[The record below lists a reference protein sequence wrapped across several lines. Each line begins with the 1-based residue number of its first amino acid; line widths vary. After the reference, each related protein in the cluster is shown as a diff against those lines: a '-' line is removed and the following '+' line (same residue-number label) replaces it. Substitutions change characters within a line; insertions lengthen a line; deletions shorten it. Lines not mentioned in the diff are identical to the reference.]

1 MEETKMK
8 KKRQV
13 EKTVLDK
20 VEQVINS
27 INVAK
32 HVDQL
37 ILSLH
42 SLASLLFPLDS
53 RAFSGSI
60 DERYRDQVLSAK
72 APSVEERESWWEV
85 FYGGASFPTLSRL
98 LLYDVALNWLPCFPM
113 SSRKHVYDVFFV
125 SGRATEVVQTL
136 VVALRPNGSGK
147 LDNSS
152 ICSNAERLVALCLLE
167 NNGVLHMARE
177 FSGSCSSE
185 GLRDVQLKADI
196 SRIAQLV
203 TSIPDKARVEA
214 PKSLSSHLFFK
225 QITIQI
231 LSVAEELD
239 TNLCNGEVALHK
251 TDVDGTIIFV
261 GELFSRICRRGSADV
276 LLSKL
281 VPEVLKYV
289 RGFLLS
295 KELSSVEIEPV
306 PVSGFWSNI
315 IGALKDPYT
324 VKRISEQILRH
335 LATQDISDVEAYWIL
350 WLLFHRSYENQAS
363 VRCMFVENFLL
374 WKVFPVRCLRWILQF
389 AIRKCPPDAALMA
402 KGSKLGLVET
412 MQHLVTVWSK
422 REFVQSASVEQQAY
436 VTAAIGLSLEQMSKE
451 DLDATKDGLQ
461 FILQGVSCRLESP
474 SHLIRKMASCVA
486 LVFSKVIDPKNP
498 LYLDDLCPEENI
510 DWEFGMASS
519 ENNTLVTT
527 NVSGKDT
534 DEVGGCGALV
544 SEKDLNTSRD
554 GVGKSS
560 EDPKRKKSEFV
571 VVDPDEVI
579 DPAML
584 NNELISDEEG
594 YDDDADEDSET
605 SSNSSLQPY
614 DLSDDDTDLKK
625 NFSQLVDVIGAL
637 RKSDDAD
644 GVERALNVAEKLIRA
659 SPDELKY
666 VAGDL
671 SRTLVQARCFDSSI
685 DGEEDSAEE
694 KRQKALVALVAMS
707 PLECLDTLNKL
718 LYSPNLDVSQRIM
731 ILDVMTN
738 AAQELSHAKTTKP
751 KVFSRAQISTIS
763 ETQTWFMPSSVGPPG
778 AGPWRE
784 ISRPETPLNWSYS
797 YERELPSL
805 QGKIGKGKSRR
816 WSSRKENTDQL
827 EWSENRFPQYA
838 AAFML
843 PSMQGFDKKRHGVDL
858 LGRDFIVLGKL
869 VYMLGI
875 CMKSAAMHP
884 EASVLALPLM
894 DMLSSRT
901 LCHHVESY
909 VRRSVLFAASCI
921 LVALH
926 PSYVASA
933 LAEGNSDVS
942 KGLERIRTWA
952 LHVAESDTDRECY
965 TMAMACLQLHAEM
978 ALQASRAMES
988 ADSTSNGNII
998 GLPSNM
1004 SKKTIKIPLSNVTL
1018 L

>member
-1 MEETKMK
+1 MEESRAVQTK
-8 KKRQV
+8 KKQL
-13 EKTVLDK
+13 EKTLLNK
-20 VEQVINS
+20 VEQVISS
-27 INVAK
+27 INAAK
-32 HVDQL
+32 HVDDV

-60 DERYRDQVLSAK
+60 DQRYRDQVLSTK
-72 APSVEERESWWEV
+72 APSVEERENWWEV

-98 LLYDVALNWLPCFPM
+98 LLYDVALNWLPCFPI

-125 SGRATEVVQTL
+125 SGRTSEVVQTL
-136 VVALRPNGSGK
+136 VVALQQNGNGK
-147 LDNSS
+147 LDNSP

-167 NNGVLHMARE
+167 SNGVLQIARE

-185 GLRDVQLKADI
+185 GLRDVQRKADI

-225 QITIQI
+225 QITIQ
-231 LSVAEELD
+231 LLNVAEELK
-239 TNLCNGEVALHK
+239 TNFCNGKVVLHK
-251 TDVDGTIIFV
+251 TDVDGAIIFV
-261 GELFSRICRRGSADV
+261 GEIFSRICRRGSADV

-281 VPEVLKYV
+281 VPGVLKYV
-289 RGFLLS
+289 RGFLLF
-295 KELSSVEIEPV
+295 KADLSSNEIEPV
-306 PVSGFWSNI
+306 PVSGFWSKI
-315 IGALKDPYT
+315 IGAIKDPYT

-350 WLLFHRSYENQAS
+350 WLLFHQSYENQAS
-363 VRCMFVENFLL
+363 IRSMFVEDFLF

-389 AIRKCPPDAALMA
+389 AILKCPPDAASLA
-402 KGSKLGLVET
+402 KGCNRGLVET

-436 VTAAIGLSLEQMSKE
+436 ITAAVGLSLEQMSKE
-451 DLDATKDGLQ
+451 DLDTTKDALQ

-486 LVFSKVIDPKNP
+486 LIFSKVIDPKNP
-498 LYLDDLCPEENI
+498 LYLDDLSPEEKI
-510 DWEFGMASS
+510 DWEFGTVTS
-519 ENNTLVTT
+519 ENGSLAST
-527 NVSGKDT
+527 NVIGKDT
-534 DEVGGCGALV
+534 DEVKGYGAL
-544 SEKDLNTSRD
+544 EKDVKTSRD
-554 GVGKSS
+554 GVSS
-560 EDPKRKKSEFV
+560 EDTKRKKSEFV
-571 VVDPDEVI
+571 LVDPDEVI
-579 DPAML
+579 DPAVL

-594 YDDDADEDSET
+594 YDDDAVEDSET

-671 SRTLVQARCFDSSI
+671 SRTLVQARCFDSST

-694 KRQKALVALVAMS
+694 KRQKALVALIAMS

-731 ILDVMTN
+731 ILDVMTD
-738 AAQELSHAKTTKP
+738 AAQELSHARTTKP
-751 KVFSRAQISTIS
+751 KALSRAQISTIS
-763 ETQTWFMPSSVGPPG
+763 ETQPWFMPSSVGPPG
-778 AGPWRE
+778 AGSWRE
-784 ISRPETPLNWSYS
+784 ISRPETPLNWSHS
-797 YERELPSL
+797 YERELPSVP
-805 QGKIGKGKSRR
+805 GKLEKGKSRR
-816 WSSRKENTDQL
+816 WSSRLEKTDQL

-869 VYMLGI
+869 VYMLGV

-884 EASVLALPLM
+884 EASALALPLM
-894 DMLSSRT
+894 DMLSSRA
-901 LCHHVESY
+901 LCHHAESY

-933 LAEGNSDVS
+933 LVEGNSDVS
-942 KGLERIRTWA
+942 KGLEWIRTWA
-952 LHVAESDTDRECY
+952 LHVAESDTDRDCY

-1004 SKKTIKIPLSNVTL
+1004 SKETIKIPLSNVKL
-1018 L
+1018 F

>member
-1 MEETKMK
+1 MLIKSFSVSTLSPPFCFPSILALS
-8 KKRQV
+8 QV
-13 EKTVLDK
+13 
-20 VEQVINS
+20 
-27 INVAK
+27 
-32 HVDQL
+32 QL
-37 ILSLH
+37 MSVTGIRCVC
-42 SLASLLFPLDS
+42 F
-53 RAFSGSI
+53 
-60 DERYRDQVLSAK
+60 VLSTK
-72 APSVEERESWWEV
+72 APSTEERGTWWEV

-113 SSRKHVYDVFFV
+113 SSRKHVYDLFFV

-136 VVALRPNGSGK
+136 VFALRHNGNGK
-147 LDNSS
+147 LDNSP
-152 ICSNAERLVALCLLE
+152 ICSNAERLVVLCLLE

-177 FSGSCSSE
+177 FSGSCSYES
-185 GLRDVQLKADI
+185 LRDVQLKPDI

-214 PKSLSSHLFFK
+214 PKLLSSHLFFK

-231 LSVAEELD
+231 LAVADELD
-239 TNLCNGEVALHK
+239 TDQCNGMLHK
-251 TDVDGTIIFV
+251 TEVDGTIIFV
-261 GELFSRICRRGSADV
+261 GELVSRICRRGSTDV

-281 VPEVLKYV
+281 VPGVLKYV
-289 RGFLLS
+289 RGFILS
-295 KELSSVEIEPV
+295 KTESSSDDIDLA

-350 WLLFHRSYENQAS
+350 WLLFHQSYENQAS
-363 VRCMFVENFLL
+363 VRCMFVEIFLF
-374 WKVFPVRCLRWILQF
+374 WKVFPVCCLRWILQF
-389 AIRKCPPDAALMA
+389 AILKCPPDAASMA
-402 KGSKLGLVET
+402 KSSKRVLLET

-461 FILQGVSCRLESP
+461 FILQGVSYRLESP
-474 SHLIRKMASCVA
+474 SHLTRKMASCVA

-498 LYLDDLCPEENI
+498 LYLDDLSPDENI
-510 DWEFGMASS
+510 DWEFGMVTS
-519 ENNTLVTT
+519 ENVTLATT
-527 NVSGKDT
+527 DVSGKNT
-534 DEVGGCGALV
+534 DEVRGCGALV

-554 GVGKSS
+554 GMGKSS
-560 EDPKRKKSEFV
+560 GDAKRKKSEFV

-594 YDDDADEDSET
+594 YDDDAVEDSET

-671 SRTLVQARCFDSSI
+671 SRTLVHARCFDSSI

-694 KRQKALVALVAMS
+694 QRQKALVALIVMS

-738 AAQELSHAKTTKP
+738 AAQELSHARTSKP
-751 KVFSRAQISTIS
+751 KALSRAQILTIS
-763 ETQTWFMPSSVGPPG
+763 ETQPWFMPSSVGPPG
-778 AGPWRE
+778 AGSWRE
-784 ISRPETPLNWSYS
+784 ISRLETPLNWSYS

-805 QGKIGKGKSRR
+805 PGKIEKGKSRR
-816 WSSRKENTDQL
+816 WSSRKEKTDHL

-869 VYMLGI
+869 VYMLGV

-884 EASVLALPLM
+884 EASALALPLM

-921 LVALH
+921 VVALH

-933 LAEGNSDVS
+933 LVEGNSDFS
-942 KGLERIRTWA
+942 KGLEWIRTWA
-952 LHVAESDTDRECY
+952 LHVAESDTDRDCY

-988 ADSTSNGNII
+988 ADSTSNRDII
-998 GLPSNM
+998 GLPPNM
-1004 SKKTIKIPLSNVTL
+1004 SKDTIKIPLSSVTL
-1018 L
+1018 F